1 MKNPLITDTLFEQIM
16 AIRKSGKVNMFEA
29 NTVQYL
35 ANEEEFYELVVFIEE
50 NKRAYLDFILT
61 GKR

>member
-1 MKNPLITDTLFEQIM
+1 MSGIITDKIFEQIM
-16 AIRKSGKVNMFEA
+16 AIRRSGKVNMFET

-35 ANEEEFYELVVFIEE
+35 ANEEEFYELVILIEE

-61 GKR
+61 GER